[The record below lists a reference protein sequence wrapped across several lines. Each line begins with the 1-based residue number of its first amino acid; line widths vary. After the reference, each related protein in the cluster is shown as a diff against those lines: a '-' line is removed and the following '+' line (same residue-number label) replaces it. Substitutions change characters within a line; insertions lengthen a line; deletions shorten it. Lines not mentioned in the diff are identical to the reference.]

1 MADIAAQTPNTASS
15 IRDTVEGMISGLR
28 EMFMADA
35 DAATVEINVNL
46 SLTAAEQMTLAG
58 DLQDILIL
66 AGQSADIHEPLDPS
80 QVITSVKELIEEY
93 PPDDI
98 KVIETELPAYS
109 EQSQEGL
116 SEETLNSAAR
126 SDIAALRADDANA
139 QDSASRPVSD
149 STGAESTTGTAPTA
163 TQPDE
168 LAQQSVKA
176 KIHEKL
182 NELLKSD
189 GFSKLV
195 KDSVKAQMSIKP
207 EQVAEKGKIDE
218 LYDKIQ
224 KTTARINEMMESI
237 GRADSAVAKSAGALS
252 DNVNFMNQLNEFV
265 NYVQLPLK
273 MAGEDANGELYVY
286 TNKKNLSNPDGNYSA
301 LLHLDMDHLGPM
313 DIYVTMRD
321 HTKVSTNFY
330 LQTEELLDFIG
341 SHIDELTK
349 RLTDKGYNTTTKV
362 TKKQPGEAIKP
373 ITDEFTK
380 DEANVET
387 PVVVSRMRFDVRA

>member
-1 MADIAAQTPNTASS
+1 
-15 IRDTVEGMISGLR
+15 
-28 EMFMADA
+28 
-35 DAATVEINVNL
+35 
-46 SLTAAEQMTLAG
+46 
-58 DLQDILIL
+58 
-66 AGQSADIHEPLDPS
+66 
-80 QVITSVKELIEEY
+80 
-93 PPDDI
+93 
-98 KVIETELPAYS
+98 
-109 EQSQEGL
+109 
-116 SEETLNSAAR
+116 
-126 SDIAALRADDANA
+126 
-139 QDSASRPVSD
+139 
-149 STGAESTTGTAPTA
+149 
-163 TQPDE
+163 
-168 LAQQSVKA
+168 
-176 KIHEKL
+176 
-182 NELLKSD
+182 
-189 GFSKLV
+189 
-195 KDSVKAQMSIKP
+195 
-207 EQVAEKGKIDE
+207 
-218 LYDKIQ
+218 
-224 KTTARINEMMESI
+224 MMESI